1 MSAMRPS
8 GSAARPAGLP
18 PGQHAVERLP
28 VLHVGEIPGF
38 DPARWCLELT
48 GEVDAPARL
57 AWSEV
62 RELEEVEVTAPIH
75 GATGWSRLENRWRGV
90 PFAAIARLARPRDG
104 ARFVRV
110 SDGELYDTTLPL
122 EAMLEPDVLLA
133 RMLDER
139 PLAPAHGGPLRLV
152 VPSRYAWKSVKWARM
167 VEFLRQDRPGFW
179 ESRGFDANADPWRE
193 ERWA

>member
-1 MSAMRPS
+1 MRHQESPK
-8 GSAARPAGLP
+8 RPAGLP

-28 VLHVGEIPGF
+28 VLHVGEIPSF
-38 DPARWCLELT
+38 DAARWRLELS
-48 GEVDAPARL
+48 GEVETPASL

-62 RELEEVEVTAPIH
+62 REMEEVEVVAPIH

-90 PFAAIARLARPRDG
+90 RFAKIAQRVSPRETV
-104 ARFVRV
+104 RFVRV

-122 EAMLEPDVLLA
+122 EAMLESDVLLA

-139 PLAPAHGGPLRLV
+139 PLASAHGGPLRLV
-152 VPSRYAWKSVKWARM
+152 VPSRYAWKSVKWVRV
-167 VEFLRQDRPGFW
+167 VEFLREDRPGFW
-179 ESRGFDANADPWRE
+179 ETRGFDGNADPWRE